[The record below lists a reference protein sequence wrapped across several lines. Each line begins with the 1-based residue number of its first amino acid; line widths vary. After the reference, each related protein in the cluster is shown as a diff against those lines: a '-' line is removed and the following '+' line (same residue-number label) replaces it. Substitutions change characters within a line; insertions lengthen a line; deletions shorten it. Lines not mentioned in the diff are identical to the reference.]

1 MRKVI
6 ITGAG
11 GQLGS
16 CLLRKFSGDEAIEVC
31 DFRREELDILD
42 KKGIAEVLDGEKP
55 FAVIN
60 CAAYTAVDRAES
72 EEDKARNVNV
82 IGVQNLAKA
91 CEERG
96 VMLIH
101 ISTDYV
107 FSGED
112 GGTEARPYR
121 SKDEVDPRNVYG
133 ATKAEG
139 EKAMLETM
147 KQAPHYVVRVGWLYD
162 FEGANFFNTM
172 KRLGSEEVANLRI
185 VEDQMGTPTWTGSLA
200 EVLKALLESN
210 LDSGIYHY
218 SDDGM
223 ASWKEFADE
232 IFMLLNLTPIVT
244 GVSTEEYPT
253 DAQRP
258 QNSNLEGLSFLQAL
272 GLERKFWNESLKNC
286 VDEMK
291 LWEEVLRK
299 AEVWAQEPYDTET
312 RETVQR
318 WLDLGDREAL
328 IDAFY
333 KDIEFGTGGIRGKCG
348 PGTNRINAVTISQ
361 ATQGLANYLKSHSEG
376 EGKLKVAIAYDSRI
390 QSPALSRVVAEVLS
404 GNDIEVLLY
413 PALRPTPQLS
423 FTVIDQGCDAGIVIT
438 ASHNPPEYN
447 GFKVYFRD
455 GAQVTAPH
463 DEAIISEVRK
473 IESLDDVKFDLS
485 GRNIVELGAES
496 DEAYLDQVLSLRR
509 SKSLSEGGSDVCLVY
524 TALHGTGAVSVPQA
538 LKKFGFFNVHEVEA
552 QSIPN
557 GYFPTVKSPNPEE
570 AEALSEA
577 VKLAESLRAELVMG
591 TDPDS
596 DRVGLAVPND
606 KGQMVLLN
614 GNETGALLFDYVLRN
629 GRANGDAF
637 DSSNFIAS
645 TVVTSP
651 LLKKIGDGY
660 GVGHRE
666 TLTGFKNIAAAISSE
681 KRTYVVGGE
690 ESYGYLIG
698 DVAMDKDGVSSCCV
712 LAELAH
718 ELKLSGSS
726 MLQRLEEIH
735 RRFSVFEEG
744 LVSVVKEGLDGAAV
758 IEQLMVTY
766 RNNAPSE
773 ICGEK
778 VVEIRDF
785 NDGSQPEFPK
795 SDVIQFITDK
805 GSRITVRPSGT
816 EPKIKYY
823 VSVQHTMN
831 QSEDYSEIRQS
842 LKQKVKDL
850 FAEFGA

>member
-1 MRKVI
+1 MRKLI

-16 CLLRKFSGDEAIEVC
+16 CLLRKFIGDEAFEVC
-31 DFRREELDILD
+31 GFTREELDILD
-42 KKGIAEVLDGEKP
+42 EKGIAEVVDRQKP

-72 EEDKARNVNV
+72 EQEKTRNINV
-82 IGVQNLAKA
+82 TGVQNLAKV
-91 CEERG
+91 CEERE

-112 GGTEARPYR
+112 GGTDVCPY
-121 SKDEVDPRNVYG
+121 KAQDEVDPRNVYG
-133 ATKAEG
+133 STKAEG

-147 KQAPHYVVRVGWLYD
+147 QRVQHYVVRVGWLYD

-172 KRLGSEEVANLRI
+172 KRLGSEEGADLRI
-185 VEDQMGTPTWTGSLA
+185 VEDQIGTPTWTGSLS

-218 SDDGM
+218 SDNGM
-223 ASWKEFADE
+223 ASWKSFADE
-232 IFMLLNLTPIVT
+232 IFKLLHLTPKVT
-244 GVSTEEYPT
+244 GVKTEEYLT

-258 QNSNLEGLSFLQAL
+258 QNSILEGLSFLQAL
-272 GLERKFWNESLKNC
+272 GLERKHWKQSLENC
-286 VDEMK
+286 VDEMN

-299 AEVWAQEPYDTET
+299 AEVWAQEPFDRET
-312 RETVQR
+312 RETVQG
-318 WLDLGDREAL
+318 WLDVGDREAL

-333 KDIEFGTGGIRGKCG
+333 KDMEFGTGGMRGKCG
-348 PGTNRINAVTISQ
+348 PGTNRINAVTISK
-361 ATQGLANYLKSHSEG
+361 ATQGLANYLRSHSEG
-376 EGKLKVAIAYDSRI
+376 MEKLKVAIAYDSRI
-390 QSPALSRVVAEVLS
+390 QSPSFSRVVAEVLS
-404 GNDIEVLLY
+404 GNDIKVLLY

-423 FTVIDQGCDAGIVIT
+423 FTIIDQGCDAGIVIT

-463 DEAIISEVRK
+463 DESIIFEVRK
-473 IESLDDVKFDLS
+473 IDSLDDVKFDLS
-485 GRNIVELGAES
+485 GRNIIELGVES
-496 DEAYLDQVLSLRR
+496 DEAYLDKVLSLRR
-509 SKSLSEGGSDVCLVY
+509 SNSLSDGGSDVCLVF

-538 LKKFGFFNVHEVEA
+538 LKKFGFNNVHEVEA
-552 QSIPN
+552 QNIPN

-577 VKLAESLRAELVMG
+577 VKLAESIGAELVMG

-660 GVGHRE
+660 GVGHKE
-666 TLTGFKNIAAAISSE
+666 TLTGFKNIAAAINSE

-718 ELKLSGSS
+718 ELKLAGSS

-758 IEQLMVTY
+758 IGQLMATY

-785 NDGSQPEFPK
+785 NDGSLTDFPK
-795 SDVIQFITDK
+795 SNVIQFITDK

-823 VSVQHTMN
+823 VSVQHKMN
-831 QSEDYSEIRQS
+831 ESEDYSEVRKS
-842 LKQKVKDL
+842 LKQKVKEL
-850 FAEFGA
+850 FADFGV